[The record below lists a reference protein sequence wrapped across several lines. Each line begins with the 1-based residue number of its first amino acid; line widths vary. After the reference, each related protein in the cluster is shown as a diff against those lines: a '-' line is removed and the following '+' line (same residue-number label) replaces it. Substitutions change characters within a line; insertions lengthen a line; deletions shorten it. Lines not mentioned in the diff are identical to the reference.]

1 MGGGDLNLKKSWHP
15 STMKNMEKVWKAE
28 QEKNQE
34 KKRIAELKR
43 EIAMERD
50 REDMTKYAMEQGVI
64 EKKDDKKL
72 DWMYKGPNEMVNRE
86 EYLLGRPIDK
96 SFEQVAQAQKDTDLN
111 RAPKN
116 HVEYECIPPSL
127 RFFSGNEQVDL
138 ARKMQEDPL
147 YAIKKKEMETRSQL
161 LKNPVKLKKIKEL
174 LEQQTKKKEIKK
186 KSKKKKSTNNTD
198 NSDDE
203 TELDNLL
210 AAKYKQLKDKI
221 SEKHLMKSMKKI
233 KHKKRKKSKKVSSD
247 SESDSSSESDS
258 DNESSSSDSDSNS
271 SSSSSTNELV
281 KRKKRKRSHKK
292 RSSSND
298 SGTMHR
304 KRSKKKDNEKK
315 EKHTKS
321 STYKSD
327 EEDGKKLLNR
337 STNAY
342 HTKSDRTFKKEKEY
356 QYRRNTG
363 HREDSSYKDNE
374 NNKKRYKE
382 RPSVEKYFDES
393 HKKKSHH
400 FSYNLPQRRINEDRK
415 TEQKWVPKKKLSE
428 EEKEKRRQ
436 EMMENAT
443 WRNKERERNIKQYH
457 EEERKELSNEKIYNR
472 DFIRK
477 QLVAAAEVGTV
488 ASRIKSNINNIQ
500 RSCRAMDTNFAKR

>member
-72 DWMYKGPNEMVNRE
+72 DWMYKGPNDMVTRE
-86 EYLLGRPIDK
+86 DYLLGRPIDK
-96 SFEQVAQAQKDTDLN
+96 SFEKVAQTQKDADLN

-147 YAIKKKEMETRSQL
+147 YAIKKKETETRSQL
-161 LKNPVKLKKIKEL
+161 LKNPVKLKKLKEL
-174 LEQQTKKKEIKK
+174 LEQQTKKK
-186 KSKKKKSTNNTD
+186 SKKKKSSNSTD

-210 AAKYKQLKDKI
+210 AAKYKKLKDRI
-221 SEKHLMKSMKKI
+221 SEKDLIKSMKRI
-233 KHKKRKKSKKVSSD
+233 KHKKRKKSRKVSSD
-247 SESDSSSESDS
+247 SDSEIDSDGESDNSDDSS
-258 DNESSSSDSDSNS
+258 SNS
-271 SSSSSTNELV
+271 SSANELV
-281 KRKKRKRSHKK
+281 KRKKKKRNHKK

-298 SGTMHR
+298 SGTMYR
-304 KRSKKKDNEKK
+304 KKKNKKDNEKK
-315 EKHTKS
+315 EKHKKS
-321 STYKSD
+321 GLCKSD
-327 EEDGKKLLNR
+327 EEDTKKLLSKSSN
-337 STNAY
+337 THY
-342 HTKSDRTFKKEKEY
+342 LKSDRIPKRERNHP
-356 QYRRNTG
+356 YRRNAT
-363 HREDSSYKDNE
+363 HRDDDNYRDNE
-374 NNKKRYKE
+374 SNKRYKE
-382 RPSVEKYFDES
+382 SSFVEK
-393 HKKKSHH
+393 
-400 FSYNLPQRRINEDRK
+400 SYNENHRNSYHSSFNVPQKRFNEDKRN
-415 TEQKWVPKKKLSE
+415 EQKWVSKKILSE
-428 EEKEKRRQ
+428 EEKEKRRL
-436 EMMENAT
+436 EMMENAS
-443 WRNKERERNIKQYH
+443 WRNKERERNVKQYQ
-457 EEERKELSNEKIYNR
+457 EQEKKELSNEKAYNK

>member
-72 DWMYKGPNEMVNRE
+72 DWMYKGPNDMVNRE
-86 EYLLGRPIDK
+86 DYLLGRPIDK
-96 SFEQVAQAQKDTDLN
+96 SFEQVAQAQKDADLN
-111 RAPKN
+111 RASKN

-147 YAIKKKEMETRSQL
+147 YAIKKKETETRSQL
-161 LKNPVKLKKIKEL
+161 LKNPVKLKKLKEL
-174 LEQQTKKKEIKK
+174 LEQQAKKKETKK
-186 KSKKKKSTNNTD
+186 KSKKKKSSNSTD

-210 AAKYKQLKDKI
+210 AAKYKKLKDKI
-221 SEKHLMKSMKKI
+221 SEKDLIKSMKKI
-233 KHKKRKKSKKVSSD
+233 KHKKKKKSKKVSSD
-247 SESDSSSESDS
+247 SDNDTDS
-258 DNESSSSDSDSNS
+258 DRESNSGDNDSS

-281 KRKKRKRSHKK
+281 KRKKRKRNHKK

-298 SGTMHR
+298 SGTTHR
-304 KRSKKKDNEKK
+304 KKNKKKDNEKK
-315 EKHTKS
+315 EKHKKS
-321 STYKSD
+321 SKSD
-327 EEDGKKLLNR
+327 EEDTQKLLTKSSN
-337 STNAY
+337 T
-342 HTKSDRTFKKEKEY
+342 HIMKSDRMSKRERDHPYK
-356 QYRRNTG
+356 RNTV
-363 HREDSSYKDNE
+363 HRDDNNYRDNE
-374 NNKKRYKE
+374 NNKRYKE
-382 RPSVEKYFDES
+382 RSSIEKSYDEN
-393 HKKKSHH
+393 HKRKSYHSS
-400 FSYNLPQRRINEDRK
+400 FNLSQKRFNEGRRI
-415 TEQKWVPKKKLSE
+415 EQKWVPKKKLSE
-428 EEKEKRRQ
+428 EEKEKRRL

-443 WRNKERERNIKQYH
+443 WRNKERERNVKQYH
-457 EEERKELSNEKIYNR
+457 EQEKKELSNEKIYNK

-477 QLVAAAEVGTV
+477 QLVAAAEVSTV

-500 RSCRAMDTNFAKR
+500 RSGRAMDTNFAKR

>member
-96 SFEQVAQAQKDTDLN
+96 SFEQVAQAQKDADLN

-147 YAIKKKEMETRSQL
+147 YAIKKKEMETRSLL

-174 LEQQTKKKEIKK
+174 LEQQTKKKETKK
-186 KSKKKKSTNNTD
+186 KSKKKKSINSTD

-233 KHKKRKKSKKVSSD
+233 KHKKRKKS
-247 SESDSSSESDS
+247 
-258 DNESSSSDSDSNS
+258 SN
-271 SSSSSTNELV
+271 
-281 KRKKRKRSHKK
+281 
-292 RSSSND
+292 
-298 SGTMHR
+298 
-304 KRSKKKDNEKK
+304 
-315 EKHTKS
+315 
-321 STYKSD
+321 TY
-327 EEDGKKLLNR
+327 
-337 STNAY
+337 
-342 HTKSDRTFKKEKEY
+342 TKSDRTSKKEREY
-356 QYRRNTG
+356 QYRRNTM
-363 HREDSSYKDNE
+363 HREDNSYKDNE

-382 RPSVEKYFDES
+382 RPSIEKYFDDS
-393 HKKKSHH
+393 HKRKSHH
-400 FSYNLPQRRINEDRK
+400 SSFNLPQKKINEDRR
-415 TEQKWVPKKKLSE
+415 TEQKWIPKKKLTE

-436 EMMENAT
+436 EMMANAT

-457 EEERKELSNEKIYNR
+457 EEEKKELSNEKIYNR